1 VKAFEKVM
9 EFIKTYPQ
17 GNAVSVYLSYHPN
30 NEAARRL
37 YASFGFVETGD
48 ISGGEVV
55 ARLAL

>member
-1 VKAFEKVM
+1 MKAFEKVM

-30 NEAARRL
+30 NEAARS
-37 YASFGFVETGD
+37 YMSFGFVETGD

>member
-1 VKAFEKVM
+1 M